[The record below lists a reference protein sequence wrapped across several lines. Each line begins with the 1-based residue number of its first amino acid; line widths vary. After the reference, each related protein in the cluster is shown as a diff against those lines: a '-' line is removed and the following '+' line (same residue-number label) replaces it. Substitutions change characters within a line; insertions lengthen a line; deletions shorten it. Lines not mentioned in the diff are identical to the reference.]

1 MLTAAANSAQFAHTS
16 LPVSAET
23 LAWPYYAELL
33 AKPVARYTSFPT
45 AVEFHDGVTATDYAR
60 ALDGI
65 AAGTPVSLY
74 IHIPYCDQI
83 CWYCGCNTGAANK
96 TKRLTAYLQ
105 ALECELAMVA
115 KRVGGRGSVRHIAFG
130 GGSPNAIAPVD
141 FVRLL
146 DRIMTLFEVQK
157 PTISVEIDPRGF
169 DAQWALVLA
178 ASNITRVSMGVQTFA
193 DHVQAA
199 IGRVQPTAMIE
210 QAVNMLHMRGIGAVN
225 FDLMYGLP
233 DQSMDDL
240 ADTLETAIA
249 MKPSRIALFGYAH
262 LPSAIP
268 RQRRIDATNLPDAD
282 TRFAM
287 ASMGYQMLTEAGYR
301 AVGFDHFVL
310 PHDPLAKAAED
321 GRVHRNFQ
329 GFTEDD
335 APVLLG
341 FGASAI
347 TVTPDLFV
355 QNMKNAGEYRTALSA
370 NSLPVERGVAL
381 NQHDQRTRAIIN
393 GLLCQGTAT
402 LSADEVSAMADR
414 LSPYT
419 KRDLI
424 AWEGGTMTLTHDARP
439 YARTIAVQFD
449 PYRDH
454 AAPRFSSAI

>member
-1 MLTAAANSAQFAHTS
+1 MMTVVAKPAEFARPA
-16 LPVSAET
+16 LP
-23 LAWPYYAELL
+23 LAWPYYPELL
-33 AKPVARYTSFPT
+33 AKPVPRYTSFPT
-45 AVEFHDGVTATDYAR
+45 AVEFHEGIKSADYAH
-60 ALDGI
+60 AIDGI
-65 AAGTPVSLY
+65 QAATPMSLY
-74 IHIPYCDQI
+74 IHIPYCEQI

-105 ALECELAMVA
+105 ALEMELAMVA
-115 KRVGGRGSVRHIAFG
+115 KRLGGRGSVRHIAFG

-146 DRIMTLFEVQK
+146 DRILTLFEVQK

-178 ASNITRVSMGVQTFA
+178 ASNVTRVSMGVQTFA

-210 QAVNMLHMRGIGAVN
+210 QAVNALHMRGIDAVN

-233 DQSMDDL
+233 DQSMADL
-240 ADTLETAIA
+240 AETLDTAIA

-268 RQRRIDATNLPDAD
+268 RQRRIDASNLPDAD

-287 ASMGYQMLTEAGYR
+287 ASMGYQMLTEAGYQ

-310 PHDPLAKAAED
+310 PEDPLARAAAE

-355 QNMKNAGEYRTALSA
+355 QNLKNAGEYRTALSA
-370 NSLPVERGVAL
+370 NTLPVERGVAL
-381 NQHDQRTRAIIN
+381 SERDQHKRAIIN

-402 LSADEVSAMADR
+402 LNAEDAATMADR
-414 LSPYT
+414 LAPFT
-419 KRDLI
+419 ARGLI
-424 AWEGGTMTLTHDARP
+424 DWDGNTMTLTHNARP
-439 YARTIAVQFD
+439 YARTIAAQFD
-449 PYRDH
+449 PYRNH
-454 AAPRFSSAI
+454 SAPRFSSAI

>member
-1 MLTAAANSAQFAHTS
+1 MTVVAKQEQFARPD
-16 LPVSAET
+16 LP
-23 LAWPYYAELL
+23 LAWPYFPELL
-33 AKPVARYTSFPT
+33 AKPVPRYTSFPT
-45 AVEFHDGVTATDYAR
+45 AVEFHDGITAADYAR
-60 ALDGI
+60 ALDAI
-65 AAGTPVSLY
+65 EAATPISLY

-96 TKRLTAYLQ
+96 TKRLTSYLQ
-105 ALECELAMVA
+105 ALEGELAMVA
-115 KRVGGRGSVRHIAFG
+115 KRLGGRGSVRHIAFG

-146 DRIMTLFEVQK
+146 DRILTLFEVQK

-178 ASNITRVSMGVQTFA
+178 ASSVTRVSMGVQTFA

-210 QAVNMLHMRGIGAVN
+210 QAVSMLHMRGINAIN

-240 ADTLETAIA
+240 AETLETAIA

-268 RQRRIDATNLPDAD
+268 RQRRIDASNLPDAS

-287 ASMGYQMLTEAGYR
+287 ASLGYQMLTQEGYR

-310 PHDPLAKAAED
+310 PNDPLARAAD
-321 GRVHRNFQ
+321 AGTVHRNFQ
-329 GFTEDD
+329 GFTEDV

-347 TVTPDLFV
+347 TVTPDIFV
-355 QNMKNAGEYRTALSA
+355 QNLKNAGEYRTALSVGT
-370 NSLPVERGVAL
+370 LPVERGVVLTAA
-381 NQHDQRTRAIIN
+381 DQRTRSLIN

-402 LSADEVSAMADR
+402 LTDTEFTAMAAALDVFTAR
-414 LSPYT
+414 G
-419 KRDLI
+419 LI
-424 AWEGGTMTLTHDARP
+424 AWSGYTMTLTPEARP
-439 YARTIAVQFD
+439 YARTIAAQFD
-449 PYRDH
+449 PYRQH
-454 AAPRFSSAI
+454 SAPRFSSAI

>member
-1 MLTAAANSAQFAHTS
+1 MMTAVANQEQFS
-16 LPVSAET
+16 RPVAP
-23 LAWPYYAELL
+23 LAWSYYPELL
-33 AKPVARYTSFPT
+33 AKPVPRYTSFPT
-45 AVEFHDGVTATDYAR
+45 AVEFHDGIAATDYAR
-60 ALDGI
+60 ALDAVE
-65 AAGTPVSLY
+65 AATPISLY
-74 IHIPYCDQI
+74 VHIPYCTQI

-96 TKRLTAYLQ
+96 AKRLTAYLQ
-105 ALECELAMVA
+105 ALEVELAMVA
-115 KRVGGRGSVRHIAFG
+115 KRLGGRGSVRHIAFG

-146 DRIMTLFEVQK
+146 DRILTLFEVQR

-178 ASNITRVSMGVQTFA
+178 ASDVTRVSMGVQTFA

-210 QAVNMLHMRGIGAVN
+210 QAVSMLHMRGIDAVN

-233 DQSMDDL
+233 HQSMDDL
-240 ADTLETAIA
+240 AETLQTAIA

-268 RQRRIDATNLPDAD
+268 RQRRIDDSNLPDAD

-287 ASMGYQMLTEAGYR
+287 ASTGFQMLTEAGYR

-310 PHDPLAKAAED
+310 PDDPLAKAAD
-321 GRVHRNFQ
+321 AGTVNRNFQ

-355 QNMKNAGEYRTALSA
+355 QNWKNAGDYRTALSA
-370 NSLPVERGVAL
+370 NQLPVERGVAL
-381 NQHDQRTRAIIN
+381 TQADQRTRAIIN
-393 GLLCQGTAT
+393 GLLCQG
-402 LSADEVSAMADR
+402 SAILTPEEAADMAER
-414 LSPYT
+414 LSPFT
-419 KRDLI
+419 TRGLI
-424 AWEGGTMTLTHDARP
+424 TWDGTAMTLTHDARP
-439 YARTIAVQFD
+439 YARTIAAQFD
-449 PYRDH
+449 PYRNH

>member
-1 MLTAAANSAQFAHTS
+1 MMTVVANQAQFARAGR
-16 LPVSAET
+16 P
-23 LAWPYYAELL
+23 LAWPYYPELL
-33 AKPVARYTSFPT
+33 AKPVPRYTSFPT
-45 AVEFHDGVTATDYAR
+45 AVEFHEGITAADYAH
-60 ALDGI
+60 ALDTVE
-65 AAGTPVSLY
+65 AATPMSLY

-105 ALECELAMVA
+105 GLESELAMVA
-115 KRVGGRGSVRHIAFG
+115 KRVGGRGKVRHIAFG

-178 ASNITRVSMGVQTFA
+178 ASNVTRVSMGVQTFA

-210 QAVNMLHMRGIGAVN
+210 QAVNSLHMRGIDAVN

-240 ADTLETAIA
+240 AETLATAIA

-310 PHDPLAKAAED
+310 PDDPLAKAQEA
-321 GRVHRNFQ
+321 GTVHRNFQ

-347 TVTPDLFV
+347 TVTPGLLV
-355 QNMKNAGEYRTALSA
+355 QNLKNAGEYRTGVNA
-370 NSLPVERGVAL
+370 NGLPVERGVAL
-381 NQHDQRTRAIIN
+381 TSADQRTRAIIN
-393 GLLCQGTAT
+393 GLLCQGAAILTDDEAT
-402 LSADEVSAMADR
+402 MMADR
-414 LSPYT
+414 LSPFT
-419 KRDLI
+419 DRGLI
-424 AWEGGTMTLTHDARP
+424 AWDGTAMTLTHDARP
-439 YARTIAVQFD
+439 YARTIAAQFD